1 MSGGPPSPPMLGGV
15 AHPRHRGLSVGRC
28 ADISDSPQHWGAGGA
43 AALSHF
49 APRIAALPPGER
61 LTKADLLIPDLLLH
75 EAGRLAIY
83 YAPFDYVNPAARVVL
98 VGIAPGFRQ
107 MEIALR
113 GARDLLGAGE
123 ELTVVAERVK
133 YLASFAGP
141 IRRFL
146 VQMLDG
152 IGLAQAL
159 GITTCADLY
168 GARHDLLHTT
178 AAVRHPV
185 FVGGKDWN
193 GHTPPA
199 RRNPLLVRYV
209 REDMRAELAAVPNAL
224 VLTLGRCAE
233 DAVRL
238 LLDEGGLELARC
250 LIGLPHP
257 SGANGRR
264 YVQYAQVR
272 DDLTRRVAA
281 WFTDQTPATG

>member
-1 MSGGPPSPPMLGGV
+1 MNDGPPNL
-15 AHPRHRGLSVGRC
+15 AY
-28 ADISDSPQHWGAGGA
+28 
-43 AALSHF
+43 F
-49 APRIAALPPGER
+49 TPRIAALPAGAQ
-61 LTKADLLIPDLLLH
+61 LTKAELLTPVFLLH
-75 EAGRLAIY
+75 ESGRLAVY
-83 YAPFDYVNPAARVVL
+83 YAPFDYVNPAAKVVL

-113 GARDLLGAGE
+113 GARDLLWAGA
-123 ELTVVAERVK
+123 ELTDVAEQVK

-152 IGLAQAL
+152 IGLARAL
-159 GITTCADLY
+159 AITTCADLY

-185 FVGGKDWN
+185 FVGGKDWT
-193 GHTPPA
+193 GHTPPV
-199 RRNPLLVRYV
+199 RRNPLLLRYV
-209 REDMRAELAAVPNAL
+209 REGMRAELDAVPGAL

-233 DAVRL
+233 DAVQL
-238 LLDEGGLELARC
+238 LLDEGALDPARC

-272 DDLTRRVAA
+272 DELTRRVAA
-281 WFTDQTPATG
+281 WFSDRALVAG

>member
-1 MSGGPPSPPMLGGV
+1 MNDGPPNL
-15 AHPRHRGLSVGRC
+15 AY
-28 ADISDSPQHWGAGGA
+28 
-43 AALSHF
+43 F
-49 APRIAALPPGER
+49 TPRIAALPAGAQ
-61 LTKADLLIPDLLLH
+61 LTKAELLTPVFLLH
-75 EAGRLAIY
+75 ESGRLAVY
-83 YAPFDYVNPAARVVL
+83 YAPFDYVNPAAKVVL

-113 GARDLLGAGE
+113 GARDLLWAGA
-123 ELTVVAERVK
+123 ELTDVAEQVK

-159 GITTCADLY
+159 GITTCAELY

-185 FVGGKDWN
+185 FVGGKDWT
-193 GHTPPA
+193 GHTPPV
-199 RRNPLLVRYV
+199 RRNPLLLRYV
-209 REDMRAELAAVPNAL
+209 REGMRAELDAVPGAL

-233 DAVRL
+233 DAVQL
-238 LLDEGGLELARC
+238 LLDEGALDPARC

-272 DDLTRRVAA
+272 DELTRRVAA
-281 WFTDQTPATG
+281 WFSDRALVAG